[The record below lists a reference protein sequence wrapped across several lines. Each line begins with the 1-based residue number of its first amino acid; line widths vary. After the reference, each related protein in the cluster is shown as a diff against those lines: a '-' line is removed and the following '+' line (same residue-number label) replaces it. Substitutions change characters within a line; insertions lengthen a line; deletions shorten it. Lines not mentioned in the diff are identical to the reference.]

1 MANPQ
6 HLMKKSRRKLE
17 EGDEVFAWYKYDRQ
31 WYEARI
37 AKRLPE
43 GMAT

>member
-1 MANPQ
+1 MSRAGQNG
-6 HLMKKSRRKLE
+6 RRKLE
-17 EGDEVFAWYKYDRQ
+17 EGDEVFAWYKHDRQ